1 MTASNDKNR
10 LKRWLAIS
18 LALHIVIIGLA
29 LLLTSKKQSDKVFYT
44 PSYKVDL
51 VTVPKAKQA
60 KAKKTKA
67 TKSKGSSHKKKK
79 AALKKTK
86 AKKKKTKKKKTTS
99 KKKRKPAD
107 IDPSKAIERL
117 RNKHAKDIDIE
128 ESVARARASI
138 DKETGANAGQKT
150 ASSSRPKSVKKVQ
163 NSNIDKELK
172 GYYDNLW
179 NKLKDSWVLPG
190 QADFSGM
197 ISVVSVIIGSDGK
210 LLDLSIEKG
219 SGNGFFDAS
228 TLRAIR
234 KSAPFPPLPGGYEGG
249 LEIGF
254 RFTPDGR

>member
-1 MTASNDKNR
+1 VTASNNKNR
-10 LKRWLAIS
+10 LKRWLGIS

-51 VTVPKAKQA
+51 VTVQKAKPA

-67 TKSKGSSHKKKK
+67 TKSRVSSHKKKK
-79 AALKKTK
+79 AAKKRT
-86 AKKKKTKKKKTTS
+86 KTKKKRTTS
-99 KKKRKPAD
+99 KKKRKTAD

-138 DKETGANAGQKT
+138 DKETGEKTGQKT
-150 ASSSRPKSVKKVQ
+150 ASSSRPESVKKMQ
-163 NSNIDKELK
+163 NSDIDKELK
-172 GYYDNLW
+172 EYYDTLW
-179 NKLKDSWVLPG
+179 NRIKDSWVLPG

-197 ISVVSVIIGSDGK
+197 TAVVSVIIGSDGK

-234 KSAPFPPLPGGYEGG
+234 KSAPFPPLPVGYEGG

>member
-1 MTASNDKNR
+1 MTASNNKNR
-10 LKRWLAIS
+10 LKNWLGIS

-51 VTVPKAKQA
+51 VTVPKAKPA

-67 TKSKGSSHKKKK
+67 TKSRSSSHKKKK
-79 AALKKTK
+79 AAAKGTKTKTK
-86 AKKKKTKKKKTTS
+86 AKKKRTTS
-99 KKKRKPAD
+99 KKKRKTAD

-138 DKETGANAGQKT
+138 DKETGAKTGQKT

-163 NSNIDKELK
+163 NSDIDKELK
-172 GYYDNLW
+172 EYYDTLW

-190 QADFSGM
+190 QADYSGM
-197 ISVVSVIIGSDGK
+197 ITVVSVIIGSDGK

>member
-1 MTASNDKNR
+1 MTASNNKNR
-10 LKRWLAIS
+10 LKNWLGIS

-51 VTVPKAKQA
+51 VTFTEPKPAKPK
-60 KAKKTKA
+60 KARAVTP
-67 TKSKGSSHKKKK
+67 KKKK
-79 AALKKTK
+79 AAAKGTKTK
-86 AKKKKTKKKKTTS
+86 TKTKKKKTTS
-99 KKKRKPAD
+99 KKKHKLAE

-117 RNKHAKDIDIE
+117 RNKHAKDINIE

-138 DKETGANAGQKT
+138 DKKTGANTDQKT
-150 ASSSRPKSVKKVQ
+150 ASSSRHKSVKKLQ
-163 NSNIDKELK
+163 NSDIDKELK
-172 GYYDNLW
+172 EYYDTLW

-190 QADFSGM
+190 QADYSGM
-197 ISVVSVIIGSDGK
+197 ITVVSVIIGSDGK